1 MKVNFEFVRLGKISH
16 NNVSEKVLKQDVHA
30 LKKSIQLFL
39 EDFNLNDKIDIL
51 IVIPSKG
58 HNIKFSLYDIQDPK
72 IKAELRQNFS
82 KTIYNG
88 EYSKIITNLQNAI
101 FSPLL

>member
-1 MKVNFEFVRLGKISH
+1 MKVNFEFVRLGKIGH

-39 EDFNLNDKIDIL
+39 EDFDLRDKIDIT
-51 IVIPSKG
+51 IVIPSKD
-58 HNIKFSLYDIQDPK
+58 HNIKLSLYDIQNPK
-72 IKAELRQNFS
+72 VKEELRQNFS
-82 KTIYNG
+82 KSIYKG
-88 EYSKIITNLQNAI
+88 GSSKILENLKNPI